1 MSTESIKEKERTS
14 SESKQSKAHPNW
26 GGKRKGAGRK
36 PLTDRAFGSTILIRV
51 SDEQKEYFRQKG
63 ASSWVRSLIEDS
75 MGREFSALE
84 SSEAVSEALP
94 QGALPGRG
102 WTADPPPAPDLRPS
116 HGDGA
121 VRLCETSGL

>member
-14 SESKQSKAHPNW
+14 SESKPSKAHPNW

-63 ASSWVRSLIEDS
+63 ASSWVRSLMDK
-75 MGREFSALE
+75 
-84 SSEAVSEALP
+84 
-94 QGALPGRG
+94 
-102 WTADPPPAPDLRPS
+102 
-116 HGDGA
+116 DGSINCGFQFDELLSQY
-121 VRLCETSGL
+121 VYRKRQVTG